1 MWLGI
6 SKLLFLLPTTDEAM
20 DASPA
25 SSDNPNLVFVPVIV
39 LPSLRPLF
47 PSSFDGA
54 LTRPEGRSAGR
65 EKEDATIS
73 VTRWQGGGLVRTADA
88 INLRRRLPPT

>member
-1 MWLGI
+1 M
-6 SKLLFLLPTTDEAM
+6 LLQPLRTIRT
-20 DASPA
+20 
-25 SSDNPNLVFVPVIV
+25 LVFVPVIV

-65 EKEDATIS
+65 EKDDATTRLSQHIS
-73 VTRWQGGGLVRTADA
+73 VTRWQGGGLVQTADA